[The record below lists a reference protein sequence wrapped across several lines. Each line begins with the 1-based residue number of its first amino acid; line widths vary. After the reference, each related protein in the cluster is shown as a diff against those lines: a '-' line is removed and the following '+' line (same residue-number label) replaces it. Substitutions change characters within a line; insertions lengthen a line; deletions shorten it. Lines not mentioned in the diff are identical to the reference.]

1 VTHMSDK
8 AGVYVPPSVRSRR
21 GVPKSTTDRVCKRF
35 EDNGWRRPS
44 GGSDLYLNPW
54 GTSEHPHFHMRV
66 DGYRITVQDDV
77 RDAILFLS
85 WSRGDQSE
93 GGSAWKLY
101 DRNAHIFDRTW
112 EKGYNRVIGTRAST
126 SGKDRLFA
134 EIAEIMDYLRD
145 NG

>member
-1 VTHMSDK
+1 
-8 AGVYVPPSVRSRR
+8 
-21 GVPKSTTDRVCKRF
+21 
-35 EDNGWRRPS
+35 
-44 GGSDLYLNPW
+44 
-54 GTSEHPHFHMRV
+54 MRV

-101 DRNAHIFDRTW
+101 DRSAHIFDRTW